1 MSWLEDKYAKN
12 WFDQIGNER
21 TQRNYLRTFPKFL
34 EFTNKTPTEI
44 IQSRLE
50 HLISTNIGKR
60 QYWEQEVIKYMHS
73 LEEEGLKSTTIHS
86 YLVSTQS
93 FFSRNGVK
101 LQFARG
107 QLKPEPTEEEKTSR
121 KWVLKNE
128 GIRKLYRHAKTPRD
142 RTLMLVMYQSGFLH
156 SDVTNMR
163 IENFNFYDNEGNWQ
177 IPEEEHYYH
186 FQMREKTNIY
196 QCTCLSYEALAD
208 LRMMLKERGNPK
220 EGALFVSFRDKPLD
234 AREINLALK
243 SIVER
248 AFPDKTKDWKT
259 KNLRDSYMIGL
270 LAGQVVQELKDIMV
284 GHQRQGARKHY
295 GSPEA
300 LEVPIRE
307 AYKSAFKY
315 LAINGFGTPS
325 HKIDLLEKEFKEN
338 YSELAKLI
346 AKQQTQIEHLED
358 TLNNQYFK
366 TIEAIKKVLQS
377 KGITFTEEFEEEPK

>member
-1 MSWLEDKYAKN
+1 MSKKMSWLEDKYVKN
-12 WFDQIGNER
+12 WFEQIGNEN
-21 TQRNYLRTFPKFL
+21 TQDNYEKAFPKFL
-34 EFTNKTPTEI
+34 GFVKVSPTEI
-44 IQSRLE
+44 IQTRLK
-50 HLISTNIGKR
+50 HLTSTNISKR
-60 QYWEQEVIKYMHS
+60 QHWEQELIKYMHS
-73 LEEEGLKSTTIHS
+73 LEQEGLKSTTIHS
-86 YLVSTQS
+86 YLVSVQS

-107 QLKPEPTEEEKTSR
+107 QLKPDRTEEEKTRR

-128 GIRKLYRHAKTPRD
+128 EIRKLYRHAKTPRD
-142 RTLMLVMYQSGFLH
+142 RAIILVMCQSGFLP
-156 SDVTNMR
+156 SDLTNMR
-163 IENFNFYDNEGNWQ
+163 IESFEFYDNEGNWQ
-177 IPEEEHYYH
+177 IPEGEHYYH

-196 QCTCLSYEALAD
+196 QCTCLSHEVMAD
-208 LRMMLKERGNPK
+208 LRMMLKERDNPK

-234 AREINLALK
+234 AREVNLALK

-270 LAGQVVQELKDIMV
+270 LAGQVAQELKDIMV

-300 LEVPIRE
+300 LEIPIRE

-325 HKIDLLEKEFKEN
+325 HKVDLLEKKFEEN
-338 YSELAKLI
+338 YSELAQNI
-346 AKQQTQIEHLED
+346 AELRKENK
-358 TLNNQYFK
+358 TLKDLFK
-366 TIEAIKKVLQS
+366 TENLRKLFEQVLDSYMEENKAKKQ
-377 KGITFTEEFEEEPK
+377 

>member
-1 MSWLEDKYAKN
+1 MQWLEDEYVKN
-12 WFDQIGNER
+12 WLEQIGNEN
-21 TQRNYLRTFPKFL
+21 TQDNYEKAFPKFL
-34 EFTNKTPTEI
+34 EFIKVSPTEI

-50 HLISTNIGKR
+50 HLTSTDISKR
-60 QYWEQEVIKYMHS
+60 QYWEQELVKYMHS
-73 LEEEGLKSTTIHS
+73 LEREGLKSTTIHS
-86 YLVSTQS
+86 YLVSVQS

-107 QLKPEPTEEEKTSR
+107 QLKPDKTKEEKTRR

-128 GIRKLYRHAKTPRD
+128 EIRKLYRYAKTPRD
-142 RTLMLVMYQSGFLH
+142 RAIMLVMYQSGFSP
-156 SDVTNMR
+156 SDLTNMR
-163 IENFNFYDNEGNWQ
+163 IENFKFYDNEGNWQ
-177 IPEEEHYYH
+177 IPEDEHYYH

-196 QCTCLSYEALAD
+196 QCTYLSYEALAD
-208 LRMMLKERGNPK
+208 LKMMLKERGFPK
-220 EGALFVSFRDKPLD
+220 KGALFISFRNKPLD
-234 AREINLALK
+234 ARVVNLALK

-248 AFPDKTKDWKT
+248 AFPSKTKDWKT

-300 LEVPIRE
+300 LEIPIRE

-325 HKIDLLEKEFKEN
+325 HKVDLLEKKFNEN
-338 YSELAKLI
+338 YSELAQNI
-346 AKQQTQIEHLED
+346 AELRKENK
-358 TLNNQYFK
+358 TLKDLFK
-366 TIEAIKKVLQS
+366 TENLRKLFEQVLDSYMEENKAKKQ
-377 KGITFTEEFEEEPK
+377 